1 MKYLQLTEK
10 EMETLLWA
18 VQKVHAR
25 ESLKAMRRDE
35 KPSDDEI
42 IQRLN
47 EISKKAY
54 ISLN

>member
-1 MKYLQLTEK
+1 MKHLQLTEK

-18 VQKVHAR
+18 VQRVHAQ
-25 ESLKAMRRDE
+25 ESLRALRKGE

-47 EISKKAY
+47 EISNKAY